1 MIRINSILI
10 IPVGN
15 LGGAIQHAIAKGS
28 KVWIGLCDQTRKN
41 FPMLNVFIYKER
53 TRSQET
59 PALSWMTFQSYNCE
73 NNFLR
78 L

>member
-1 MIRINSILI
+1 MIRINSVLI

-15 LGGAIQHAIAKGS
+15 LGGTIQHAVAKGG
-28 KVWIGLCDQTRKN
+28 KVWISLHDHAWQN
-41 FPMLNVFIYKER
+41 FPTLNVLIYKES
-53 TRSQET
+53 TISQEA